1 MKKHLTTIYVLIL
14 YVLFWTI
21 VMSLFGMSLSGCNVY
36 VGKSYSKCPTNDKTY
51 FYKRM
56 GVKPSKAYMRWG
68 NK

>member
-1 MKKHLTTIYVLIL
+1 MKKHRTTIYVLIL

-21 VMSLFGMSLSGCNVY
+21 VMSLFGCNVY

-51 FYKRM
+51 FYKQA